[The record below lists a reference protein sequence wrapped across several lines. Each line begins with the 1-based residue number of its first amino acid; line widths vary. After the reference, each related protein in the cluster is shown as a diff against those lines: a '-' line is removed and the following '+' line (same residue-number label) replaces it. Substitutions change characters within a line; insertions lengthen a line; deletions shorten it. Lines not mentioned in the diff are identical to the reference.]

1 MPDTKKKADAAPPDP
16 REIQGLPFLILLTLT
31 AQGRNVA
38 EHVADD
44 LAAAEKQLED
54 LGGKVCQMGMTFG
67 HYDGFIAGDSPNQNA
82 LTNFVAFVNEQ
93 GDFST
98 ETLFGVT
105 RDPYDAGH
113 H

>member
-1 MPDTKKKADAAPPDP
+1 
-16 REIQGLPFLILLTLT
+16 
-31 AQGRNVA
+31 
-38 EHVADD
+38 
-44 LAAAEKQLED
+44 
-54 LGGKVCQMGMTFG
+54 MTFG